1 MMKNVLGVALLLACL
16 LTGGCALKIP
26 LLPAAMMAHEPATN
40 RAEPVA
46 AETLTSAVPTAI
58 LTSAQ

>member
-1 MMKNVLGVALLLACL
+1 
-16 LTGGCALKIP
+16 
-26 LLPAAMMAHEPATN
+26 MMAHEPATN